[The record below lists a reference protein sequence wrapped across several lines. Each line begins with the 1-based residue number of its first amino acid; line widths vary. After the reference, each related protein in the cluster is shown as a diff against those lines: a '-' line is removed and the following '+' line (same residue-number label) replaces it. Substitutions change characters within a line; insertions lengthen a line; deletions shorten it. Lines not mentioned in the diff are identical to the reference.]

1 MGLLTK
7 KVLITVKTY
16 PNPSKKY
23 GETVCCA
30 GIDLETS
37 QWIRLYPIPYRDLE
51 ESQKFQKYTILK
63 VQCRKAPNDH
73 RIESY
78 RVDSDSIQV
87 IEQLD
92 TRNKWERRKQ
102 IIMPTVCR
110 SFCELLRE
118 VPNQKS
124 LGMFKPWEISFSARE
139 IKLNDSTKRDAC
151 YSQLSFFD
159 KKKDAI
165 EEIPFHFYYHFKCF
179 DRENCPGHKLPI
191 LDWEI
196 GQSYRRW
203 RYQYKTTKVL
213 LEKIQEK
220 WLSIVSDSRDSYLFV
235 GNMQRF
241 SDQFM
246 VLGVFYPP
254 K

>member
-7 KVLITVKTY
+7 KVLVTVKTY

-51 ESQKFQKYTILK
+51 ESKKFKKYTILE
-63 VQCRKAPNDH
+63 VQCRKSPNDH

-87 IEQLD
+87 IEWLD
-92 TRNKWERRKQ
+92 TKNKWKKRKQ
-102 IIMPTVCR
+102 IIMPAVCR
-110 SFCELLRE
+110 SFCELLSE

-124 LGMFKPWEISFSARE
+124 LGMFKPGEISFSARE
-139 IKLNDSTKRDAC
+139 IKLNDSTKRDVC
-151 YSQLSFFD
+151 YSQLSLFD
-159 KKKDAI
+159 KKKKAI

-179 DRENCPGHKLPI
+179 DKGNCPGHKLPI

-196 GQSYRRW
+196 WQSYRRW
-203 RYQYKTTKVL
+203 RYQYKTTTLL
-213 LEKIQEK
+213 LEKIQE
-220 WLSIVSDSRDSYLFV
+220 LSLIHISEPTRPY
-235 GNMQRF
+235 
-241 SDQFM
+241 
-246 VLGVFYPP
+246 
-254 K
+254 